1 LNNFNGILGK
11 ENIFQDLFNI
21 HSLYDETKNNGI
33 KIAVLLLLNNFK
45 VINGFEEKI
54 YMKEYEIY

>member
-1 LNNFNGILGK
+1 LNNFNATLGK
-11 ENIFQDLFNI
+11 ENIFQNPFNT
-21 HSLYDETKNNGI
+21 HSLHDETKNNGI

-45 VINGFEEKI
+45 IINGFEEKI